1 MDISSV
7 IGPVDVFQA
16 AVAIGLGIS
25 ATIVVTT
32 ALARTSGKKLE
43 MDYKLALIKQEQ
55 ELAVVT
61 QRQDID
67 REVKLGQ
74 IIANKEVEVKRI
86 ENHMVDLNTVKSRGS
101 SGGD

>member
-16 AVAIGLGIS
+16 AVAIGLGIGG
-25 ATIVVTT
+25 TIVVTT
-32 ALARTSGKKLE
+32 ALARTPRKKLE

-55 ELAVVT
+55 DLSIVT

-67 REVKLGQ
+67 REVRLGQ